1 MAKELNLRNTKK
13 SFFTLTFVNG
23 KKILVKM
30 PTTKIVN
37 ELLNVQN
44 NVENAENLDE
54 VLSAL
59 SSALSNNM
67 ARKNIS
73 KEYLA
78 NQLDFEDI
86 VMIFRAYMEF
96 VEEAANSKN

>member
-1 MAKELNLRNTKK
+1 MAKELNLSNTKK
-13 SFFTLTFVNG
+13 SFFTLTFVDG

-30 PTTKIVN
+30 PTKKIFD
-37 ELLNVQN
+37 ELLNVQD
-44 NVENAENLDE
+44 NVESMENLDE
-54 VLSAL
+54 VLSVL

-78 NQLDFEDI
+78 NQLDIEDI
-86 VMIFRAYMEF
+86 VVIFKAYTEF
-96 VEEAANSKN
+96 VQEAANSKN